1 MAARLRNRDQQAGF
15 TFVEML
21 VTVIMI
27 GLLSAI
33 MIPIFLGTREKAA
46 GAGAESLLRN
56 GAATVETV
64 AVDTHGHAAVT
75 TAQLTTVEPN
85 VAWLAAPG
93 AAAPRNEV
101 TISDLGAD
109 GYTLSTTT
117 ASGVTYRLHKDVTT
131 TPTVTRTCGAD
142 CTW

>member
-1 MAARLRNRDQQAGF
+1 MTATLRRRHREAGF

-33 MIPIFLGTREKAA
+33 MIPVFLGTRDTAA
-46 GAGAESLLRN
+46 GASAESLLRN

-64 AVDTHGHAAVT
+64 AVDSDGYAGVT
-75 TAQLTTVEPN
+75 TAQLGAVEPN
-85 VAWLAAPG
+85 LAWLATPG
-93 AAAPRNEV
+93 AQAPRNEV
-101 TISDLGAD
+101 TIGDLGPG

-117 ASGVTYRLHKDVTT
+117 ASGVTYRLHKDVAS
-131 TPTVTRTCGAD
+131 TPTVTRTCGTG